1 MVTRDLLPTPLKTP
15 AVASVPAVSKT
26 ASGVGGTSREEEK
39 KSARKSWFSD
49 FSLEQLIVPGAVV
62 GVIALVWWFLR
73 VVSALSRRK
82 HYRDAQVDDQPS
94 VDERLLSEL
103 APMEVVLLRGSISG
117 FYEKSYLLMNQ
128 VLIARKLL
136 DVRRKNTEE
145 ILERLRNLGVEP
157 AYFDCVESIAK
168 RCDAVLYEEAEPGYP
183 LHKTMIKDL
192 ETLIRMK
199 PNALGRRRE
208 RKPMAGEAEQPR
220 PRMGLFRSNSETPP
234 PPPDDSNNQ

>member
-1 MVTRDLLPTPLKTP
+1 MAWLENFS
-15 AVASVPAVSKT
+15 VA
-26 ASGVGGTSREEEK
+26 
-39 KSARKSWFSD
+39 
-49 FSLEQLIVPGAVV
+49 QLIVPGAVV
-62 GVIALVWWFLR
+62 VAILLLWWFLR
-73 VVSALSRRK
+73 VMSALSRRN

-136 DVRRKNTEE
+136 DVRRKHTEE
-145 ILERLRNLGVEP
+145 ILERLRNLGVE
-157 AYFDCVESIAK
+157 ASYFDCVESIAK
-168 RCDAVLYEEAEPGYP
+168 RCDAVLYEEAAPGYP

-208 RKPMAGEAEQPR
+208 RKPMAGEVEQPR

-234 PPPDDSNNQ
+234 PPDDSNDQ

>member
-15 AVASVPAVSKT
+15 AAVPASSKAT
-26 ASGVGGTSREEEK
+26 SGVGGTVKEEEK
-39 KSARKSWFSD
+39 KSDKKSWFSN
-49 FSLEQLIVPGAVV
+49 FSLDQLIVPGVV
-62 GVIALVWWFLR
+62 LGVIALVWWFLR

-157 AYFDCVESIAK
+157 AYFDCVESIAR
-168 RCDAVLYEEAEPGYP
+168 RCDVVLYEGAEPNYP
-183 LHKTMIKDL
+183 AHKTMIKDL

-199 PNALGRRRE
+199 ANALGRRRE
-208 RKPMAGEAEQPR
+208 RKPMTGEAEAPR

-234 PPPDDSNNQ
+234 SSDDSNNQ